1 MIKRYCR
8 CALVIVF
15 FLVLHQGSLQ
25 MKQSLPW
32 EGEIIEKNEKS
43 EKSEKSEKRK
53 VAINDLVVR
62 SSGESCATE
71 IHLGDNEAYSISGL
85 EYEIFGDDVTIVLLN
100 LNTGVK
106 IIEEY
111 YSGMSIANQNGGNYA
126 VYAVCNKNG
135 MTEKINISD
144 YILRSSSY
152 PVND

>member
-8 CALVIVF
+8 CALVIVL

-32 EGEIIEKNEKS
+32 EGEIIEKN
-43 EKSEKSEKRK
+43 EKSEKRK

-100 LNTGVK
+100 LNTGV
-106 IIEEY
+106 
-111 YSGMSIANQNGGNYA
+111 
-126 VYAVCNKNG
+126 
-135 MTEKINISD
+135 
-144 YILRSSSY
+144 
-152 PVND
+152 